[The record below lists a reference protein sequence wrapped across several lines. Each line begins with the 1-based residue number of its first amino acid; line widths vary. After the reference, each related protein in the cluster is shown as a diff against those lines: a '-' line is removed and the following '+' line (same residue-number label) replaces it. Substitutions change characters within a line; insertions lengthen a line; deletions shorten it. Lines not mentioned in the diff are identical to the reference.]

1 VASAPPGGAAVY
13 GFPMDGAQVVST
25 LSEGRSAVVT
35 GRTKDSQWLAVFV
48 NGRNGWLKASS
59 VRVAGEVKFADVVA
73 FSTPTAVPATAVPAA
88 RVCYRTGATCRD
100 GTHSNATGSG
110 ACSHHGG
117 VATWL
122 ETCTP

>member
-1 VASAPPGGAAVY
+1 
-13 GFPMDGAQVVST
+13 
-25 LSEGRSAVVT
+25 
-35 GRTKDSQWLAVFV
+35 
-48 NGRNGWLKASS
+48 

-73 FSTPTAVPATAVPAA
+73 FSTPTAMPATTIPAA
-88 RVCYRTGATCRD
+88 KVCYRTGATCRD

-117 VATWL
+117 VAVWL